1 MLSKLINLFAGK
13 DAAPAAAVPPGQ
25 RVYAVGD
32 VHGRA
37 DLFAALAEAIEADN
51 AARGPADSLVILLGD
66 LVDRGPDSAG
76 VLRQAREWQQRRALR
91 VLMGNHE
98 EMFLGSFENPEILR
112 QFLRHGGRE
121 TLLSYPI
128 DPATYAA
135 ATLGETQKLMREA
148 VPAED
153 IAFMQAMEGMVRVG
167 DYLFVHAG
175 IRPGVPLEQQ
185 RGADLRWIREPFIT
199 SRDDLGCTVVY
210 GHTIYDRPELA
221 ASRIGID
228 TGAYDT
234 GRLTAL
240 GLEGTSR
247 WLIETRV
254 EDGTVSV
261 SQRSIA

>member
-1 MLSKLINLFAGK
+1 MLSKLLNLFSGK
-13 DAAPAAAVPPGQ
+13 EAAPAAAVPPDQ

-37 DLFAALAEAIEADN
+37 DLFTALADAIETDN
-51 AARGPADSLVILLGD
+51 AARGPADSIVILLGD

-76 VLRQAREWQQRRALR
+76 VLRAARDWQRRRPLR
-91 VLMGNHE
+91 GLMGNHE
-98 EMFLGSFENPEILR
+98 EMFLGAFENPEILR

-135 ATLGETQKLMREA
+135 ATLAETQQLMREA

-153 IAFMQAMEGMVRVG
+153 IAFMQEMEGMVRVG

-175 IRPGVPLEQQ
+175 IRPGVPLEEQ

-199 SRDDLGCTVVY
+199 SREDLGCTVVY

-228 TGAYDT
+228 TGAYES

-247 WLIETRV
+247 WLIETGV
-254 EDGTVSV
+254 EGGAVTV
-261 SQRSIA
+261 SQRSIS